1 MSGMRPKLAAEGFR
15 DFVVDRGEGDRAGLI
30 NLVGIDSPG
39 LTASPALARYVVDEL
54 LAG

>member
-1 MSGMRPKLAAEGFR
+1 M
-15 DFVVDRGEGDRAGLI
+15 VDRGEGGLAGLI

-39 LTASPALARYVVDEL
+39 LTASPALARHVVEDL